1 MENANWQENAHEAL
15 SEALSKL
22 DERSR
27 YIVQRRW
34 LDADKGTLQEL
45 AAYFGISAERV
56 RQLETQAIARIKEL
70 MLNAE

>member
-1 MENANWQENAHEAL
+1 MQENAHEAL